1 VTSSIPDQTIAWF
14 NPVSGIA
21 GDMTLGA
28 LLDAGADL
36 DYIVEVVSALPVA
49 GWALSRE
56 AVLRNGL
63 AATKALVDAP
73 EHHHHRHWSDIRDM
87 LAAADLP
94 DRVRDRAHRVFEALA
109 IAEAHMHGVE
119 PEAVHFHE
127 VGALDAIVD
136 IVGSC
141 AALESL
147 GVDIVASAPVAVGVG
162 SITAAHGVLPNP
174 APAVVRLLEGIATV
188 GVDIDLELTTPTGAA
203 IIAALAESI
212 GAMPTMTITA
222 SGYGAGGRDLAD
234 RPNVTQVVIG
244 QSSPIAARTPT
255 ELEHRSL
262 IELSTNL
269 DDITGEVL
277 ADTIEQLLAAGALD
291 AWITPIIMKK
301 GRPAHTVHALVDSAS
316 QGAVRDSLFRS
327 TGTLGVRSIMVDR
340 HAAARTN
347 LTVDVDGHHIDVKV
361 GPYRAKAEHDHVTAA
376 AAALG
381 RPARDVATEAER
393 LANQQSA

>member
-1 VTSSIPDQTIAWF
+1 MTNHPIASAQTVAWF
-14 NPVSGIA
+14 HPVSGIA

-36 DYIVEVVSALPVA
+36 DYIVETLKALPVE
-49 GWALSRE
+49 GWALHRE

-87 LAAADLP
+87 LATADLP
-94 DRVRDRAHRVFEALA
+94 ERVRDRAHRVFEALA
-109 IAEAHMHGVE
+109 IAEGHMHGVE

-147 GVDIVASAPVAVGVG
+147 GIDVVASAPVSVGVG

-174 APAVVRLLEGIATV
+174 APAVVKLLEGIPTV

-203 IIAALAESI
+203 IIAALAESV
-212 GAMPTMTITA
+212 GPMPTMTITS
-222 SGYGAGGRDLAD
+222 SGYGAGGRDLPD

-244 QSSPIAARTPT
+244 ETAGDKRGDI
-255 ELEHRSL
+255 EHRQL
-262 IELSTNL
+262 VELSTNL
-269 DDITGEVL
+269 DDITGELL
-277 ADTIEQLLAAGALD
+277 ADTIDELLTAGALD

-301 GRPAHTVHALVDSAS
+301 GRPAHTVHALVAPDAETLVSDAM
-316 QGAVRDSLFRS
+316 FRA
-327 TGTLGVRSIMVDR
+327 TGTLGIRSTSTDR
-340 HAAARTN
+340 YSLQRT
-347 LTVDVDGHHIDVKV
+347 TVTVSVDGHSIDVKV
-361 GPYRAKAEHDHVTAA
+361 GPHRSKAEHDHVVAA
-376 AAALG
+376 AAALR
-381 RPARDVATEAER
+381 RPARDIAAQAER
-393 LANQQSA
+393 LAAET